1 MNIDNVLKINKLIV
15 YNINGGEIFCLHLY
29 FYMAGHKKIITKE
42 EKNKVMKK
50 SVLFIS
56 SSIGLG
62 HAPRDLAIAQE
73 LRKRNPEL
81 EIFWL
86 AGDPAGRLIEEAGEF
101 LLPESQKLGKDSY
114 CAEKISKG
122 YQLNINKYLF
132 SVLVEWKKSI
142 DVLRMVTKKKRF
154 DLIIAD
160 EAYELII
167 AFLLFPIIKKAP
179 FVMIYDFL
187 GIDATTKSPFEKI
200 GTYFWNLA
208 WVVGN
213 RTPWVEDLSLFVGD
227 IEDIP
232 DKSFGLF
239 LPNYRKHAAKH
250 YKFLGN
256 ILQYNPQDYI
266 DHEGMKGRLGYRS
279 SPLVLCSVGGTSIG
293 VELLNLCSRAY
304 RILKDKL
311 PELQMVLICGP
322 RIDPN
327 SITITDGIEVKGYV
341 PRLYE
346 HFAACDLAIVQG
358 GGTTT
363 TELVS
368 LNKNFL
374 YFPLEGHFEQ
384 KVVSDKLTSIGAG
397 IKMNFS
403 ETNERSLAETVLQS
417 IGKAVDYQ
425 KISVD
430 GAVKAAETIQ
440 SLL

>member
-1 MNIDNVLKINKLIV
+1 
-15 YNINGGEIFCLHLY
+15 
-29 FYMAGHKKIITKE
+29 
-42 EKNKVMKK
+42 MKK

-62 HAPRDLAIAQE
+62 HAPRDLAIARE
-73 LRKRNPEL
+73 LKKRNPEL
-81 EIFWL
+81 EILWL

-101 LLPESQKLGKDSY
+101 LLPESQQLGQDSY
-114 CAEKISKG
+114 CAEKVSNG

-132 SVLVEWKKSI
+132 NVLKEWKKSI
-142 DVLRMVTKKKRF
+142 DVLRLITKKKRF

-167 AFLLFPIIKKAP
+167 AFLLFPRIKKAP

-187 GIDATTKSPFEKI
+187 GIDSTTKSPFEKV

-208 WVVGN
+208 WVIGN
-213 RTPWVEDLSLFVGD
+213 RTPWVENLSLFVGD
-227 IEDIP
+227 IEDIA
-232 DKSFGLF
+232 DKSYGLF
-239 LPNYRKHAAKH
+239 LPNCRNHASKH
-250 YKFLGN
+250 YKFLSN
-256 ILQYNPQDYI
+256 ILSFNPQDYI
-266 DHEGMKGRLGYRS
+266 DHEEMKRRLGYGS
-279 SPLVLCSVGGTSIG
+279 GPLVLCSVGGTSIG

-311 PELQMVLICGP
+311 PELQMVLICEP

-327 SITITDGIEVKGYV
+327 SVTVTDGIEVKGYV

-346 HFAACDLAIVQG
+346 HFSACDLAIVQG

-363 TELVS
+363 MELVS
-368 LNKNFL
+368 LNKNLL
-374 YFPLEGHFEQ
+374 YFPLKGHFEQ
-384 KVVSDKLTSIGAG
+384 KVVSDKLTRIGAG

-403 ETNERSLAETVLQS
+403 ETNERSLSETVLENL
-417 IGKAVDYQ
+417 GKTVEYQ

-430 GAVKAAETIQ
+430 GAMKAAEIIQ